1 MALVAAELV
10 GANSGLGFLIN
21 DARSMLRTDTIFVGM
36 LTIGVVGLLIDT
48 AIRVLAA
55 ISAMVVGT
63 QQVSSRDGPSRDQ
76 EFVQDLRRPRR
87 AGNVVALRDVTFEV
101 PNHQFC
107 AILGHSGCGKTTF
120 STLRR
125 VSNPHDR
132 HYRCR
137 RCPIRVPGWQNTMI
151 FQDYALFPWMD
162 VSPEHCVRSGDESY
176 HAQARRSRTTL
187 IWSGLSALKKVSA
200 STLGDMRQ
208 RVAIARA
215 LAVQPHLLLMDEPF
229 AALDAQNR
237 AFMQDELVRIWQREP
252 KTVVLVTH
260 SIDEAIKLSDCI
272 AVMNWRPGRVKE
284 FINVNLPRPRD
295 EDDIAYLQLRRRL
308 RDLIHEEV

>member
-1 MALVAAELV
+1 MGQVAVSAVSKIYGEP
-10 GANSGLGFLIN
+10 GA
-21 DARSMLRTDTIFVGM
+21 
-36 LTIGVVGLLIDT
+36 IG
-48 AIRVLAA
+48 
-55 ISAMVVGT
+55 S
-63 QQVSSRDGPSRDQ
+63 
-76 EFVQDLRRPRR
+76 
-87 AGNVVALRDVTFEV
+87 VVALDNVSFEI
-101 PNHQFC
+101 PDNRFC
-107 AILGHSGCGKTTF
+107 AILGHSGCGKTTLLNIAAGF
-120 STLRR
+120 EQATKG
-125 VSNPHDR
+125 VVTVDGT
-132 HYRCR
+132 
-137 RCPIRVPGWQNTMI
+137 PIREPGWQHTMI

-162 VSPEHCVRSGDESY
+162 VCQNIAFGLEMKKLPAHKRKDITSHYVDLVGLAGFEDKFPHQLSG
-176 HAQARRSRTTL
+176 
-187 IWSGLSALKKVSA
+187 G
-200 STLGDMRQ
+200 MRQ

-237 AFMQDELVRIWQREP
+237 TFMQDELVRIWQREP

-272 AVMNWRPGRVKE
+272 AVMTRRPGRVKE